1 MTQLLNKAETTADTA
16 LRAALY
22 QHAQHIIMSQA
33 ATMPLRENDDLVT
46 MTSRLTNVQT
56 SGGAMVFYT
65 ASLR

>member
-1 MTQLLNKAETTADTA
+1 
-16 LRAALY
+16 
-22 QHAQHIIMSQA
+22 
-33 ATMPLRENDDLVT
+33 MPLRENDDLVT